1 MSLFRIAMQN
11 VKNSFFNYLMYFI
24 SIVFSVFV
32 FFSFKSI
39 EYNEALNS
47 LGNKT
52 RISINTSSIV
62 IIIFVFLFIY
72 YSNSF
77 FFNRRRR
84 EVGTYSLLGMRKSQ
98 IGRVFL
104 YETFLMGILAILIG
118 IFLGLLF
125 SKLMTMILVKL
136 MNEMIVVKMNLSAKA
151 LVQTLV
157 VFLIIF
163 IVIGIRNTMV
173 IRNKRVVELFS
184 KLPEKHTTKK
194 CIRLKGI
201 LGILLITISYLMSIS
216 YFIAENIML
225 SIFILITIIPGTFL
239 FFSSVMSI
247 IIDTVR
253 KKKKFYYKGRNL
265 IAFSELGFK
274 LKSNSRI
281 LAIISI
287 LIATSV
293 TMLGF
298 TISLYYDIDR
308 NISENYKYSYTVN
321 AENNHVNKEIDDL
334 LYKYK
339 KNNKVIFDKTIE
351 LIDKNIIF
359 EMYYKNANNQKKDRI
374 SVDLIKES
382 DFKKLRQYQNVGYK
396 DLSSNEYAYYV
407 SDSYKKIF
415 LENFNTKEIKLYIKG
430 EKEYGTNLLKV
441 QENILEPEINSQST
455 FDLVVVKDKIFN
467 QLKSDRSSRLIRLID
482 IDNEKKGLDLTLK
495 LKNIVNKNMKFT
507 YPFNFTSRN
516 ENYNNLI
523 KLSGLMLFIGI
534 FLSVVFLLCTGSI
547 ILFKQLSSIY
557 DDKERYIM
565 LIKLGANNKD
575 IEKIIS
581 KQLKVVFLL
590 PLVVGTVHNLFAM
603 SIAQKFIPRSLIT
616 PIIITLVIYYI
627 GYFIYY
633 FLTLKYAQ
641 NMIIE

>member
-1 MSLFRIAMQN
+1 MTLFRIAMQN

-39 EYNEALNS
+39 EYNEVLSS
-47 LGNKT
+47 LGEKT
-52 RISINTSSIV
+52 RMSINTSSIV
-62 IIIFVFLFIY
+62 IVVFVFLFIY

-84 EVGTYSLLGMRKSQ
+84 EVGTYSLLGMRKNQ
-98 IGRVFL
+98 IGKIFL
-104 YETFLMGILAILIG
+104 YETFLMGIVAILIG

-125 SKLMTMILVKL
+125 SKLMTMMLLKL
-136 MNEMIVVKMNLSAKA
+136 MNEMIVVNMNLSIKA
-151 LVQTLV
+151 LVKTLA

-163 IVIGIRNTMV
+163 IVIGIRNTIV
-173 IRNKRVVELFS
+173 IRNKRIIELFN
-184 KLPEKHTTKK
+184 KYPEKYKFKK
-194 CIRLKGI
+194 FIKLKCV
-201 LGILLITISYLMSIS
+201 LGVLLIAISYLMSIS

-225 SIFILITIIPGTFL
+225 SVFILVTIIPGTFL
-239 FFSSVMSI
+239 FFSSTMYM
-247 IIDTVR
+247 IIDAVKKR
-253 KKKKFYYKGRNL
+253 KSFYYKGQNL

-274 LKSNSRI
+274 LKSNSSV
-281 LAIISI
+281 LAVIAI

-308 NISENYKYSYTVN
+308 NISENYKYSYTINLGNSYVN
-321 AENNHVNKEIDDL
+321 NEIDKL

-339 KNNKVIFDKTIE
+339 KDNKIIFDKTIE
-351 LIDKNIIF
+351 LIDKDINI
-359 EMYYKNANNQKKDRI
+359 EMYYKNGNSYIEDRT
-374 SVDLIKES
+374 SVDIIRES
-382 DFKKLRQYQNVGYK
+382 DFKKLRQYQNNNYEELTSKKSV
-396 DLSSNEYAYYV
+396 YYV

-415 LENFNTKEIKLYIKG
+415 FKDFEIEKINLHIKDTN
-430 EKEYGTNLLKV
+430 EYDINLFKV
-441 QENILEPEINSQST
+441 QKSILEPEINSQAT
-455 FDLVVVKDKIFN
+455 FDLIVVKDDVFN
-467 QLKSDRSSRLIRLID
+467 QLKLHGNFRLIRLID
-482 IDNEKKGLDLTLK
+482 IKNEKKELDLTLK
-495 LKNIVNKNMKFT
+495 LKNIVSENMKFT
-507 YPFNFTSRN
+507 YPFNFTSSI
-516 ENYNNLI
+516 ESYNNLI

-547 ILFKQLSSIY
+547 ILFKQLSNIY

-581 KQLKVVFLL
+581 KQLKVIFLM

-603 SIAQKFIPRSLIT
+603 SIAQKFIPRSLLV
-616 PIIITLVIYYI
+616 PIIITLVIYFI

-633 FLTLKYAQ
+633 FLTLK
-641 NMIIE
+641 